1 MAAVLALLHRW
12 PLRAADGPVAFRFD
26 PSRNIIPAPDD
37 PAQWPAYRSALAAW
51 RAETKA
57 RLGYNDALYRR
68 KEFAWAAANYSCG
81 FIMMCDET
89 FYDPRTGRYAV
100 EALVDRGECDF
111 GGYDSVVLWHA
122 YPRIGVDDRNQ
133 FDFYRDMP
141 GGLRGLRAVVRRFHR
156 RGVKVY
162 IDYNPWDTGT
172 RRERGLDLE
181 TLVEMVRALEA
192 DGIFLDTLSQ
202 GAGEFRHRL
211 DAARPGV
218 ILEGELPLPLE
229 NVRDHHA
236 SWAQWFDD
244 STAPGVLRNKWFER
258 RHLQHQIR
266 RWDEDHSGELH
277 SAWMNGSG
285 MMIWENVFGSWLPWN
300 QRDRSIL
307 RAMLPVQRRCTRL
320 FSGEGWTPLV
330 PTEQSGLFASLW
342 ESDNLRLWTLVNRN
356 EHSLEGPLLKVFGP
370 NPTGGRSANR
380 PGSQQVGMGLDSS
393 NSPRPGSVSTAA
405 GEGPPA
411 LREFGNTPLGGSP
424 APDQRYF
431 DLIAGTSAAWKSD
444 GDAVLLSGTIPPRG
458 IGCFLAGP
466 DKDLGKDFR
475 RFLEHQARLNA
486 RADFDTR
493 RPRIETQPI
502 PASPGAPHSQVPDGM
517 VEIPAATVELSI
529 EMRVREC
536 GFYEST
542 PPAGHHFTDSYTFQ
556 VQRFSRQLTFPRFAL
571 DETPVTN
578 AQYACFL
585 QATGYRPKRR
595 ENFLKHWRD
604 GRPPAGRED
613 HPVVYVDLDDTRAY
627 ANWAGKR
634 LPSEE
639 EWQYAAQGTDGRTYP
654 WGEHLEPGRCNQGET
669 GGTTPVKA
677 FPDGR
682 SPFGCYDM
690 CGNVWQWTES
700 RRGDGRTRFC
710 IIRGGAFFAAKG
722 SNWYADGGPRP
733 ANFAAKFLL
742 MWPGLDRC
750 GTIGFRCAATL
761 TSR

>member
-1 MAAVLALLHRW
+1 MKTSRRRFLQSVAAVLALLHRW
-12 PLRAADGPVAFRFD
+12 PLRAAAAAVGPAPFTLD

-37 PAQWPAYRSALAAW
+37 PAQWPAFRSALAAW
-51 RAETKA
+51 RTETKA
-57 RLGYNDALYRR
+57 RLGYSDALYRQ
-68 KEFAWAAANYSCG
+68 KEFAWATANYACG
-81 FIMMCDET
+81 FVMMCDET
-89 FYDPRTGRYAV
+89 FYDPGTGRYTV
-100 EALVDRGECDF
+100 ETLLDRGELEF

-162 IDYNPWDTGT
+162 INYNPWDTGT
-172 RRERGLDLE
+172 RREKGSDLE

-202 GAGEFRHRL
+202 GAREFRDRL

-218 ILEGELPLPLE
+218 ILEGELALPLE
-229 NVRDHHA
+229 HVADHHA

-285 MMIWENVFGSWLPWN
+285 MMTWENVFGSWLPWN
-300 QRDRSIL
+300 QRDQSIL
-307 RAMLPVQRRCTRL
+307 RAMLPVQRRFTGL
-320 FSGEGWTPLV
+320 FNGEGWTPLV
-330 PTEQSGLFASLW
+330 PTEQTGLFASLW
-342 ESDNLRLWTLVNRN
+342 EGDSLRLWTLVNRN
-356 EHSLEGPLLKVFGP
+356 EHRLEGPLLKASRAP
-370 NPTGGRSANR
+370 N
-380 PGSQQVGMGLDSS
+380 
-393 NSPRPGSVSTAA
+393 
-405 GEGPPA
+405 
-411 LREFGNTPLGGSP
+411 
-424 APDQRYF
+424 QRYF
-431 DLIAGTSAAWKSD
+431 DLLTGAEAAWKSD

-458 IGCFLAGP
+458 IGCFLAGA
-466 DKDLGKDFR
+466 DKELGKDFR
-475 RFLEHQARLNA
+475 RFMEYQAHLHA
-486 RADFDTR
+486 RAVFDTR
-493 RPRIETQPI
+493 RPRVETRPI
-502 PASPGAPHSQVPDGM
+502 PAPPGAPHSQVPDDM

-542 PPAGHHFTDSYTFQ
+542 PPAGHHFADAYTFQ

-571 DETPVTN
+571 DETLVTN
-578 AQYACFL
+578 AQYARFL
-585 QATGYRPKRR
+585 QAAGYRPSHQ

-613 HPVVYVDLDDTRAY
+613 HPVVYVDLDDARAY
-627 ANWAGKR
+627 AKWAGKR

-654 WGEHLEPGRCNQGET
+654 WGGRLEPGRCNGGET

-677 FPDGR
+677 FPGGR

-690 CGNVWQWTES
+690 CGNVWHWTES
-700 RRGDGRTRFC
+700 RRSDGHTRFC
-710 IIRGGAFFAAKG
+710 IIRGGAFFAARG
-722 SNWYADGGPRP
+722 SNWYADGGPQP

-761 TSR
+761 TSH